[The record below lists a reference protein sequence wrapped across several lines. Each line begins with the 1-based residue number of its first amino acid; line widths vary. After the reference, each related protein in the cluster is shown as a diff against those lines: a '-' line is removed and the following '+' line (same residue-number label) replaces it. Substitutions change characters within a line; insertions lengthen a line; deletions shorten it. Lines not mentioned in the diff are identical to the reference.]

1 MEERRVPR
9 GDDRGPDPGAEVQP
23 RRVPPLIRRRREVRR
38 EKTSEAERRQRR
50 FDGEVFG
57 RRRVERRL
65 REAVHE
71 KRLREGALGERDAA
85 GAFACEQLNQ

>member
-1 MEERRVPR
+1 MPR

-38 EKTSEAERRQRR
+38 EETSEAERRQRR

-85 GAFACEQLNQ
+85 GAFACEQLNL

>member
-1 MEERRVPR
+1 MPR

-23 RRVPPLIRRRREVRR
+23 RRVPPFVGCRREVRR
-38 EKTSEAERRQRR
+38 EETSEAERCQRR
-50 FDGEVFG
+50 FDGEVLG

-85 GAFACEQLNQ
+85 GPFACEQLNQ